1 MAASKVVFNNTGN
14 IVLVQCMDNDVVTFI
29 SDLKSNLDEFK
40 LNSYDSARN
49 AVVFSCT
56 CHNITTKADY
66 NANYTVRVS
75 DKVLI
80 KDRRI
85 VDINVGNLLTNNLI
99 TLE

>member
-1 MAASKVVFNNTGN
+1 MAASRVLFNNTEN
-14 IVLVQCMDNDVVTFI
+14 IVLVQCSDKDVVAFI
-29 SDLKSNLDEFK
+29 SDLKSNLDDFK
-40 LNSYDSARN
+40 LNSYDSTREAI
-49 AVVFSCT
+49 VFSCT
-56 CHNITTKADY
+56 CYNINTKVDY
-66 NANYTVRVS
+66 IANYTVRSS

>member
-14 IVLVQCMDNDVVTFI
+14 IVLVQCVDNDVVTFI

-56 CHNITTKADY
+56 CYNITTKVDY